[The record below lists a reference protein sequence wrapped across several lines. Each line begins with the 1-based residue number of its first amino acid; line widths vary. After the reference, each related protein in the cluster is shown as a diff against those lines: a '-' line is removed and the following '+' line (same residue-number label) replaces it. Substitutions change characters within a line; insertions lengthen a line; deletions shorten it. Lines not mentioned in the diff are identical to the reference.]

1 MVAWYLVAYF
11 LPLYSFLE
19 SQVSFWLPATASII
33 NHIVISACLI
43 FLLERIHW
51 LSKNYLEDSEI
62 EHSGYNTYSIVL
74 LGSNVLLAVAV
85 FAALFYYRPFGQI
98 MWFYAR
104 FDESVY
110 PLLVPVGSNRIFHLL
125 MTGFYNIS
133 FCFIA
138 FGLDKLSGAA
148 GDLLA
153 YEKLSYSELA
163 LVKWVQLHQPN
174 V

>member
-11 LPLYSFLE
+11 LPQYAFLE
-19 SQVSFWLPATASII
+19 SQVSFWLPATATII

-43 FLLERIHW
+43 FLLERVYW
-51 LSKNYLEDSEI
+51 LSTNYLEDSDI
-62 EHSGYNTYSIVL
+62 EQSGYTVYAIVL
-74 LGSNVLLAVAV
+74 LGSNVLLATAV

-98 MWFYAR
+98 LWFYAR

-110 PLLVPVGSNRIFHLL
+110 PILVPAGSNRIFHLL

-138 FGLDKLSGAA
+138 FGLDKLSCAA

-153 YEKLSYSELA
+153 YEKLSASEVTLA
-163 LVKWVQLHQPN
+163 KWV
-174 V
+174 